1 MSSQVAIIAKIMPS
15 SPDVS
20 LEEIESMARTRLQGE
35 GAQNISFE
43 EKPVAFGLNAIYVK
57 FAWPEEKSTDIVES
71 LLSGIENVSSATI
84 EDYRRAFG

>member
-1 MSSQVAIIAKIMPS
+1 MSSQVAIIVKLMPA
-15 SPDVS
+15 SPDVD
-20 LEEIESMARTRLQGE
+20 LKEIEGIAKTTLEGN

-43 EKPVAFGLNAIYVK
+43 EKPVAFGLNAIYIK

-71 LLSGIENVSSATI
+71 VLSEIKNVSSVSI